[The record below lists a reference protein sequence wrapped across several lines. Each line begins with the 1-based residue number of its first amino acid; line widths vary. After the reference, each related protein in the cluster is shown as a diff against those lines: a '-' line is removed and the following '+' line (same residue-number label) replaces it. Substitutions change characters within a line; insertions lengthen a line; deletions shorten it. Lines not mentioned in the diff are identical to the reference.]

1 MWGSRLRADRF
12 SCSRRGF
19 GWFGVART
27 GKDNGAAHLNHEA
40 IISTSAGSDTEQ
52 NECQEKTARLAAF
65 FYYRPLIAGHKTFT
79 RSEMSLGLCVRKDAE
94 GLRKALLRA
103 KARKQR
109 TSYCPVL
116 FQGSALFQESR
127 GTARKQVEVLFSG
140 TDVDGCG
147 PHLLKGVSVC
157 STSRGVYA
165 LAEGFSCKT
174 VRARGHGRDDMQ

>member
-1 MWGSRLRADRF
+1 
-12 SCSRRGF
+12 
-19 GWFGVART
+19 
-27 GKDNGAAHLNHEA
+27 
-40 IISTSAGSDTEQ
+40 
-52 NECQEKTARLAAF
+52 
-65 FYYRPLIAGHKTFT
+65 
-79 RSEMSLGLCVRKDAE
+79 MSLGLCVRKDAE

-174 VRARGHGRDDMQ
+174 VRARGTEGTTCSETQKRASASKRGRLRKQWRKGCAERVFASLGLKQNIQNSSSEVSV